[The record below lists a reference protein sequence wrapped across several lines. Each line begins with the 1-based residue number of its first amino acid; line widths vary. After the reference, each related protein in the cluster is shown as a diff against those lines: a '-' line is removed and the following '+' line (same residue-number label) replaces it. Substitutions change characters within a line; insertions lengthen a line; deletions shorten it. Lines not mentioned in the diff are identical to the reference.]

1 MSEYLIS
8 RMAASISYREQ
19 LMMDWLSMS
28 ISERA
33 VYDDNFN
40 VYMAER
46 QKIKEILEDD
56 SPES

>member
-1 MSEYLIS
+1 MSEYLIN

-33 VYDDNFN
+33 VYDDCFDL
-40 VYMAER
+40 YMADR
-46 QKIKEILEDD
+46 L
-56 SPES
+56 SR

>member
-33 VYDDNFN
+33 VYDDCFDL
-40 VYMAER
+40 YMADR
-46 QKIKEILEDD
+46 L
-56 SPES
+56 SR